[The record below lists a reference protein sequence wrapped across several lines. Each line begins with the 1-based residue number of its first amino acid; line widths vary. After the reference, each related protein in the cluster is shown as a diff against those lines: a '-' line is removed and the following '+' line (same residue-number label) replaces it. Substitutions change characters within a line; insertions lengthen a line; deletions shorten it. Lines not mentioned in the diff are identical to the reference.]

1 MISVDAMSFGEELPF
16 ISNLFLIVLQEN
28 FYDA

>member
-1 MISVDAMSFGEELPF
+1 MISVDAMLFGVPF